1 MSDQNF
7 SSNFSNIPS
16 KILKRVLKQSEKDIA
31 KGENLSSLCI
41 DMEKMDCYL
50 AHL

>member
-7 SSNFSNIPS
+7 SSNFSNKPS
-16 KILKRVLKQSEKDIA
+16 KSMKRVLKQAEKDIA
-31 KGENLSSLCI
+31 KGENLSPLFI
-41 DMEKMDCYL
+41 DMKKMDCYL